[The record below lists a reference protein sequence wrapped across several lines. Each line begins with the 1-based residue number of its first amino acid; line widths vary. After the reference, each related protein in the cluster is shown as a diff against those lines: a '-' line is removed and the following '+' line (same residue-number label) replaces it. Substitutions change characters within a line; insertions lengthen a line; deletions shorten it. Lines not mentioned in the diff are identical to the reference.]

1 VILNLFIAVIFESLD
16 ECQKSEQSE
25 IIQKCVEVWKK
36 YDPNYTLMISID
48 ATFEFIDEVISALS
62 KDDPNDP
69 MNTRVIGKAPG
80 QLGTGTWDKYDLYY
94 MRVIQLRVTPQNEV
108 RFVRAI
114 LAVLRRIACM
124 GGLEEKLSK
133 CDRIERL
140 KELEWL
146 EREDA
151 QENQD
156 MAKIRD
162 LESKRMKTIS
172 RPALAR
178 SKRKMAEDDVE
189 EIPLEQVVAAAKIQI
204 LFKEI
209 LIRKRGKKKR
219 ASQAYMSPRSTK
231 KAEAQDIQRSAG

>member
-1 VILNLFIAVIFESLD
+1 
-16 ECQKSEQSE
+16 
-25 IIQKCVEVWKK
+25 
-36 YDPNYTLMISID
+36 
-48 ATFEFIDEVISALS
+48 
-62 KDDPNDP
+62 
-69 MNTRVIGKAPG
+69 MNTRVVGGGAEGKG
-80 QLGTGTWDKYDLYY
+80 GWEKYDLYY
-94 MRVIQLRVTPQNEV
+94 MRVIQLRVTPENEV

-124 GGLEEKLSK
+124 GGLDEKLSK

-162 LESKRMKTIS
+162 LESKRMKSFKSGERGKI
-172 RPALAR
+172 
-178 SKRKMAEDDVE
+178 DE

-204 LFKEI
+204 MFQEI
-209 LIRKRGKKKR
+209 LNKRRGKKKKQN
-219 ASQAYMSPRSTK
+219 QAAQSP
-231 KAEAQDIQRSAG
+231 